1 MVQGVQEHL
10 PESLAH
16 SSAALGGHMSM
27 PKYAARRDAVESD
40 IAAAALKLGVRMW
53 QLSTPVDWLVLIGGR
68 WFPAEIKDP
77 SKQGHKDEFTPQ
89 QQIFLTEALNARGT
103 VLVWHSIAEMVADVQ
118 RIRVSQR

>member
-1 MVQGVQEHL
+1 M
-10 PESLAH
+10 SL
-16 SSAALGGHMSM
+16 

-77 SKQGHKDEFTPQ
+77 SKCGHKDEFTPQ
-89 QQIFLTEALNARGT
+89 QQIFLTDADNARGQVLIWRT
-103 VLVWHSIAEMVADVQ
+103 VNDMIADVQ
-118 RIRVSQR
+118 RIRTQR